1 MKKMN
6 APVVPVVDEGGRQG
20 YNAPVVPVVDEGGK
34 EGYMIFSILA
44 GTSIIK

>member
-1 MKKMN
+1 MN

-34 EGYMIFSILA
+34 EGYMMVSSSIVLM
-44 GTSIIK
+44 S

>member
-6 APVVPVVDEGGRQG
+6 APVVPVVDDEGGREG

-34 EGYMIFSILA
+34 EGYMMVSSLIVLMS
-44 GTSIIK
+44 